1 MAFHHLD
8 RLDRTFEDEI
18 LLFAPLAKRLSPKEI
33 STQVPYYTVIAIT
46 ILIKSNRPY
55 VLSAKQ
61 AVGGFVGD
69 LMGLAG
75 RGRAVGEGEGDLVGA
90 LAGSNKHQDQ

>member
-46 ILIKSNRPY
+46 ILIKSNRH
-55 VLSAKQ
+55 VLLCT
-61 AVGGFVGD
+61 VETG
-69 LMGLAG
+69 AG
-75 RGRAVGEGEGDLVGA
+75 VGA
-90 LAGSNKHQDQ
+90 FL